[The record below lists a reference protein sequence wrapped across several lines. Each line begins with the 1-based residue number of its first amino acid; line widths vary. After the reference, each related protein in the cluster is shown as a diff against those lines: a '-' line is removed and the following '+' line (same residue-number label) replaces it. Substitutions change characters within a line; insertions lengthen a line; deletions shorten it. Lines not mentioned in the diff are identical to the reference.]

1 MRSLIRKR
9 RTRPPRPRGTVWRFI
24 RRHQLVEL
32 FIIIGAIS
40 LIWLGLSLDNAFSA
54 GQQAPPKITLR

>member
-1 MRSLIRKR
+1 MRSLFRKR

-24 RRHQLVEL
+24 RRHQIVEL
-32 FIIIGAIS
+32 LVIIGAIS

-54 GQQAPPKITLR
+54 GSQALPIFR

>member
-1 MRSLIRKR
+1 MRSPFRRR
-9 RTRPPRPRGTVWRFI
+9 RTKPPRPRGTVWRFV
-24 RRHQLVEL
+24 RRHQIVEL

-54 GQQAPPKITLR
+54 GSGLLPVLH